1 MTVKPLTT
9 DAIALTEKKMDM
21 SLDDIIKMSKND
33 SLKHRNGKQGVS
45 NSSQKFYNNVAAD
58 KSAKFK
64 RFTETRSSLRQE
76 NLAQRRTSFHDN
88 HFPLT
93 AQAARKAAVA
103 PIHNRGFSRSRAV
116 SMNVQRVA
124 APLAHRNFS
133 SKDDVF
139 VKQKYPQDKVKPVT
153 RQKKLQTLDSMFAS
167 MKEQRM
173 KKLSKNWV
181 NAPRRNGGRQTILPP
196 PWARGGRFVQ

>member
-33 SLKHRNGKQGVS
+33 SSKSRNGKQGAS

-64 RFTETRSSLRQE
+64 RFMETRSSLRQE

-88 HFPLT
+88 HFPLI

-103 PIHNRGFSRSRAV
+103 PIHNRGFNRSRAV

-124 APLAHRNFS
+124 APLVHRNFT
-133 SKDDVF
+133 SKDGVF
-139 VKQKYPQDKVKPVT
+139 VKKYPQDKVKPVKM
-153 RQKKLQTLDSMFAS
+153 QKKLQTLDSMFAS

-173 KKLSKNWV
+173 KSKNCT
-181 NAPRRNGGRQTILPP
+181 NAPRRNGGRQNILPP
-196 PWARGGRFVQ
+196 PWARGGHFAK